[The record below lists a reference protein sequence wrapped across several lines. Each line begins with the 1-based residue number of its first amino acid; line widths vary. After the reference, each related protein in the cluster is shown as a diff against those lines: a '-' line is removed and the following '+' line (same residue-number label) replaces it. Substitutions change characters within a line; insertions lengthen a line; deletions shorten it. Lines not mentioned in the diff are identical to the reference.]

1 MDKKLVFLDSVLLQQ
16 DMRIRLPKSV
26 LVNIDGKAGETR
38 LDVYFDAI
46 TKEIILR
53 NSDNQ
58 NNKESKTKNKVKT
71 ICIDIYPPYMDII
84 KKHFPNARIIIDRFH
99 IIQNI
104 NRELNKERV
113 RLMNIYRGKKGK
125 KGRNYTILKN
135 F

>member
-58 NNKESKTKNKVKT
+58 NNKESKKKT
-71 ICIDIYPPYMDII
+71 RLKESNNAIY
-84 KKHFPNARIIIDRFH
+84 
-99 IIQNI
+99 
-104 NRELNKERV
+104 
-113 RLMNIYRGKKGK
+113 
-125 KGRNYTILKN
+125 TC
-135 F
+135 

>member
-58 NNKESKTKNKVKT
+58 NNKESITKNKVKG
-71 ICIDIYPPYMDII
+71 
-84 KKHFPNARIIIDRFH
+84 
-99 IIQNI
+99 
-104 NRELNKERV
+104 E
-113 RLMNIYRGKKGK
+113 
-125 KGRNYTILKN
+125 
-135 F
+135 

>member
-58 NNKESKTKNKVKT
+58 NNKESKKNKV
-71 ICIDIYPPYMDII
+71 
-84 KKHFPNARIIIDRFH
+84 NG
-99 IIQNI
+99 
-104 NRELNKERV
+104 E
-113 RLMNIYRGKKGK
+113 
-125 KGRNYTILKN
+125 
-135 F
+135 

>member
-58 NNKESKTKNKVKT
+58 NNKDSKTKNKVKG
-71 ICIDIYPPYMDII
+71 D
-84 KKHFPNARIIIDRFH
+84 
-99 IIQNI
+99 
-104 NRELNKERV
+104 
-113 RLMNIYRGKKGK
+113 
-125 KGRNYTILKN
+125 
-135 F
+135 

>member
-16 DMRIRLPKSV
+16 DMRIRLPTSV

-58 NNKESKTKNKVKT
+58 NNKESKKNKVKG
-71 ICIDIYPPYMDII
+71 
-84 KKHFPNARIIIDRFH
+84 
-99 IIQNI
+99 
-104 NRELNKERV
+104 E
-113 RLMNIYRGKKGK
+113 
-125 KGRNYTILKN
+125 
-135 F
+135 

>member
-58 NNKESKTKNKVKT
+58 NNKESKTKNKVKG
-71 ICIDIYPPYMDII
+71 C
-84 KKHFPNARIIIDRFH
+84 
-99 IIQNI
+99 
-104 NRELNKERV
+104 L
-113 RLMNIYRGKKGK
+113 L
-125 KGRNYTILKN
+125 YTSCL
-135 F
+135 

>member
-1 MDKKLVFLDSVLLQQ
+1 MDKKLVFLESVLLQQ

-58 NNKESKTKNKVKT
+58 NNKESKKNKVKG
-71 ICIDIYPPYMDII
+71 
-84 KKHFPNARIIIDRFH
+84 
-99 IIQNI
+99 
-104 NRELNKERV
+104 E
-113 RLMNIYRGKKGK
+113 
-125 KGRNYTILKN
+125 
-135 F
+135 

>member
-26 LVNIDGKAGETR
+26 LVNIDGKAGKTR

-58 NNKESKTKNKVKT
+58 NNKESK
-71 ICIDIYPPYMDII
+71 I
-84 KKHFPNARIIIDRFH
+84 KK
-99 IIQNI
+99 Q
-104 NRELNKERV
+104 
-113 RLMNIYRGKKGK
+113 G
-125 KGRNYTILKN
+125 
-135 F
+135 

>member
-58 NNKESKTKNKVKT
+58 NNKESKTKNKVKG
-71 ICIDIYPPYMDII
+71 
-84 KKHFPNARIIIDRFH
+84 
-99 IIQNI
+99 
-104 NRELNKERV
+104 E
-113 RLMNIYRGKKGK
+113 
-125 KGRNYTILKN
+125 
-135 F
+135 

>member
-1 MDKKLVFLDSVLLQQ
+1 MDKKLVFLDPVLLQQ

-58 NNKESKTKNKVKT
+58 NNKESKTKNKVKG
-71 ICIDIYPPYMDII
+71 
-84 KKHFPNARIIIDRFH
+84 
-99 IIQNI
+99 
-104 NRELNKERV
+104 E
-113 RLMNIYRGKKGK
+113 
-125 KGRNYTILKN
+125 
-135 F
+135 

>member
-58 NNKESKTKNKVKT
+58 KKKESKTKNKVKG
-71 ICIDIYPPYMDII
+71 
-84 KKHFPNARIIIDRFH
+84 
-99 IIQNI
+99 
-104 NRELNKERV
+104 E
-113 RLMNIYRGKKGK
+113 
-125 KGRNYTILKN
+125 
-135 F
+135 

>member
-58 NNKESKTKNKVKT
+58 NKKESKTKNKVKG
-71 ICIDIYPPYMDII
+71 
-84 KKHFPNARIIIDRFH
+84 
-99 IIQNI
+99 
-104 NRELNKERV
+104 E
-113 RLMNIYRGKKGK
+113 
-125 KGRNYTILKN
+125 
-135 F
+135 

>member
-1 MDKKLVFLDSVLLQQ
+1 MDKKLAFLDSVLLQQ

-58 NNKESKTKNKVKT
+58 NNKESKKNKVKG
-71 ICIDIYPPYMDII
+71 
-84 KKHFPNARIIIDRFH
+84 
-99 IIQNI
+99 
-104 NRELNKERV
+104 E
-113 RLMNIYRGKKGK
+113 
-125 KGRNYTILKN
+125 
-135 F
+135 

>member
-58 NNKESKTKNKVKT
+58 NNKESKTKNNA
-71 ICIDIYPPYMDII
+71 IY
-84 KKHFPNARIIIDRFH
+84 
-99 IIQNI
+99 
-104 NRELNKERV
+104 
-113 RLMNIYRGKKGK
+113 
-125 KGRNYTILKN
+125 TC
-135 F
+135 

>member
-53 NSDNQ
+53 NSDKQ
-58 NNKESKTKNKVKT
+58 KTRLKESNNA
-71 ICIDIYPPYMDII
+71 IY
-84 KKHFPNARIIIDRFH
+84 
-99 IIQNI
+99 
-104 NRELNKERV
+104 
-113 RLMNIYRGKKGK
+113 
-125 KGRNYTILKN
+125 TC
-135 F
+135 

>member
-26 LVNIDGKAGETR
+26 LVNIDVKAGETR

-58 NNKESKTKNKVKT
+58 NNKESKKNKVKG
-71 ICIDIYPPYMDII
+71 
-84 KKHFPNARIIIDRFH
+84 
-99 IIQNI
+99 
-104 NRELNKERV
+104 E
-113 RLMNIYRGKKGK
+113 
-125 KGRNYTILKN
+125 
-135 F
+135 

>member
-26 LVNIDGKAGETR
+26 QVNIDGKAGETR

-58 NNKESKTKNKVKT
+58 NNKESKTKNKVKG
-71 ICIDIYPPYMDII
+71 
-84 KKHFPNARIIIDRFH
+84 
-99 IIQNI
+99 
-104 NRELNKERV
+104 E
-113 RLMNIYRGKKGK
+113 
-125 KGRNYTILKN
+125 
-135 F
+135 

>member
-58 NNKESKTKNKVKT
+58 NNKESKKNKVKG
-71 ICIDIYPPYMDII
+71 
-84 KKHFPNARIIIDRFH
+84 
-99 IIQNI
+99 
-104 NRELNKERV
+104 E
-113 RLMNIYRGKKGK
+113 
-125 KGRNYTILKN
+125 
-135 F
+135 

>member
-53 NSDNQ
+53 NSDNP
-58 NNKESKTKNKVKT
+58 NNKESKKNKVKG
-71 ICIDIYPPYMDII
+71 
-84 KKHFPNARIIIDRFH
+84 
-99 IIQNI
+99 
-104 NRELNKERV
+104 E
-113 RLMNIYRGKKGK
+113 
-125 KGRNYTILKN
+125 
-135 F
+135 

>member
-58 NNKESKTKNKVKT
+58 NNKESKKNKVS
-71 ICIDIYPPYMDII
+71 M
-84 KKHFPNARIIIDRFH
+84 N
-99 IIQNI
+99 NV
-104 NRELNKERV
+104 RV
-113 RLMNIYRGKKGK
+113 
-125 KGRNYTILKN
+125 
-135 F
+135 